1 MVVVRACAWPQPAL
15 IPYTLI
21 KPLSNTWWEIQVTCS
36 PLLEDTVFWRFE
48 NWKGRGTASERWG
61 HRSQIKAYFPQ
72 QQFCNV
78 DLAALAL
85 RFQQDALCLGIKE
98 LPEVA
103 WSLIEDEDW
112 SKSWKKYW
120 QPQPIGDRLLVNPA
134 WMEPP
139 AESSRMVIKLDP
151 GTAFGTGTHPTT
163 QLCLESLEMRLSE
176 PSPVTVADI
185 GCGSGILSIG
195 AVLLGAHQVYAVD
208 TDPLAVKATAEN
220 RDLNELDPEK
230 ILIAEGSITDLKV
243 KEPVDGIVCNILA
256 EVIVELIPS
265 FNAIAKESTWGI
277 LSGVLL
283 EQSKWVAD
291 TLEEHNWT
299 VATLWRR
306 GDWCCLNIR
315 RP

>member
-1 MVVVRACAWPQPAL
+1 M
-15 IPYTLI
+15 
-21 KPLSNTWWEIQVTCS
+21 SNTWWEIQVTCS

-48 NWKGRGTASERWG
+48 NWKGRGTASERLG
-61 HRSQIKAYFPQ
+61 NQSQIKAYFPQ

-85 RFQQDALCLGIKE
+85 RLQQDALCLRLKE
-98 LPEVA
+98 LPQVA

-139 AESSRMVIKLDP
+139 SESSRLVLKLDP

-176 PSPVTVADI
+176 PNSLTLADI

-195 AVLLGAHQVYAVD
+195 AVLLGAHHVYAVD

-220 RDLNELDPEK
+220 RDLNGIKADQ
-230 ILIAEGSITDLKV
+230 IQITEGSIEDLRV
-243 KEPVDGIVCNILA
+243 SEPVDGILCNILA
-256 EVIVELIPS
+256 EVIVELIPY
-265 FNAIAKESTWGI
+265 FNGIAKESTWGI

-291 TLEEHNWT
+291 TLEKYNWT

>member
-1 MVVVRACAWPQPAL
+1 MA
-15 IPYTLI
+15 
-21 KPLSNTWWEIQVTCS
+21 NTWWEIQVTCS
-36 PLLEDTVFWRFE
+36 PVLEDTIFWRFE
-48 NWKGRGTASERWG
+48 NWNGRGTASERWG
-61 HRSQIKAYFPQ
+61 QKSLIKAYFPQ

-85 RFQQDALCLGIKE
+85 RFQQDALCLGVSE
-98 LPEVA
+98 LPGVT
-103 WSLIEDEDW
+103 WSLIEEEDW
-112 SKSWKKYW
+112 AKSWKKYW
-120 QPQPIGDRLLVNPA
+120 QPRPVGDRLLINPA
-134 WMEPP
+134 WMELPKDT
-139 AESSRMVIKLDP
+139 SRVVLKLDP

-163 QLCLESLEMRLSE
+163 QLCLESLEMRLSD
-176 PSPVTVADI
+176 PSAAALTLADI

-195 AVLLGAHQVYAVD
+195 AMLLGAQKVYAVD
-208 TDPLAVKATAEN
+208 TDPLAVKAAAEN
-220 RDLNELDPEK
+220 RDLNGIAPEH
-230 ILIAEGSITDLKV
+230 IQIAEGSIEGLMV
-243 KEPVDGIVCNILA
+243 SEPVDGILCNILA
-256 EVIVELIPS
+256 EVIVKLIPH
-265 FNAIAKESTWGI
+265 FNSIAKESTWGI

>member
-1 MVVVRACAWPQPAL
+1 MA
-15 IPYTLI
+15 
-21 KPLSNTWWEIQVTCS
+21 NTWWEIQVTCS
-36 PLLEDTVFWRFE
+36 SLLEDTIFWRFE
-48 NWKGRGTASERWG
+48 SWNGRGTASERLG
-61 HRSQIKAYFPQ
+61 SQSCIKAYFPQ

-85 RFQQDALCLGIKE
+85 RFQQDSLCLG
-98 LPEVA
+98 LPDYPQVS

-120 QPQPIGDRLLVNPA
+120 QPQPVGDKLLINPA
-134 WMEPP
+134 WMELPEDP
-139 AESSRMVIKLDP
+139 SRMVLQLDP

-163 QLCLESLEMRLSE
+163 QLCLESLEMRVGENDDEENTE
-176 PSPVTVADI
+176 PVILADI

-195 AVLLGAHQVYAVD
+195 AVLLGAHRVYAVD

-220 RDLNELDPEK
+220 RELNGISPER
-230 ILIAEGSITDLKV
+230 IQVAQGSVDALQLSQ
-243 KEPVDGIVCNILA
+243 PVDGIICNILA
-256 EVIVELIPS
+256 EIIVDLIPY
-265 FNAIAKESTWGI
+265 FNGIAKESTWGI

-291 TLEEHNWT
+291 VLENHGWT

>member
-1 MVVVRACAWPQPAL
+1 MA
-15 IPYTLI
+15 
-21 KPLSNTWWEIQVTCS
+21 NTWWEIQVTCS

-48 NWKGRGTASERWG
+48 EWSGRGTASERWG
-61 HRSQIKAYFPQ
+61 HQSRVKAYFPQ
-72 QQFCNV
+72 QQFGNI

-85 RFQQDALCLGIKE
+85 RFQQDALCMGMSE
-98 LPEVA
+98 PPQVS

-112 SKSWKKYW
+112 SRSWKKYW
-120 QPQPIGDRLLVNPA
+120 QPQPVGDRLLINPA

-139 AESSRMVIKLDP
+139 ADSSRLVLKLDP
-151 GTAFGTGTHPTT
+151 GTAFGTGTHATT
-163 QLCLESLEMRLSE
+163 RLCLESLEMRLGGNNAA
-176 PSPVTVADI
+176 TLADI

-195 AVLLGAHQVYAVD
+195 AILLGAQRVYAVD

-220 RDLNELDPEK
+220 RQLNGIEPDRIQVNL
-230 ILIAEGSITDLKV
+230 GSIDSLQV
-243 KEPVDGIVCNILA
+243 SEPVDGILCNILA
-256 EVIVELIPS
+256 EIIVDLIPH

-283 EQSKWVAD
+283 DQSQWVAD
-291 TLEEHNWT
+291 TLEAHGWT

-306 GDWCCLNIR
+306 DDWCCLNVR

>member
-1 MVVVRACAWPQPAL
+1 M
-15 IPYTLI
+15 
-21 KPLSNTWWEIQVTCS
+21 
-36 PLLEDTVFWRFE
+36 
-48 NWKGRGTASERWG
+48 
-61 HRSQIKAYFPQ
+61 
-72 QQFCNV
+72 

-98 LPEVA
+98 TPQVT

-112 SKSWKKYW
+112 SSSWKKYW
-120 QPQPIGDRLLVNPA
+120 QPQPVGDRLLINPA

-139 AESSRMVIKLDP
+139 ADSSRLLLQLDP

-163 QLCLESLEMRLSE
+163 QLCLESLEMRLNYDDEKS
-176 PSPVTVADI
+176 SAAITLADI

-195 AVLLGAHQVYAVD
+195 AILLGASRVYGVD
-208 TDPLAVKATAEN
+208 TDPLALKATAEN
-220 RDLNELDPEK
+220 RALNQMRAK
-230 ILIAEGSITDLKV
+230 QIQVNEGSIESLPISD
-243 KEPVDGIVCNILA
+243 PVDGIVCNILA
-256 EVIVELIPS
+256 EIIVGLIPH
-265 FNAIAKESTWGI
+265 FNSIAKASTWGI

-291 TLEEHNWT
+291 TLEDNGWM

>member
-1 MVVVRACAWPQPAL
+1 MA
-15 IPYTLI
+15 
-21 KPLSNTWWEIQVTCS
+21 NTWWEIQVTCS
-36 PLLEDTVFWRFE
+36 SLLEDTVFWRFE
-48 NWKGRGTASERWG
+48 NWHGRGTASERLG
-61 HRSQIKAYFPQ
+61 YQSQIKAYFPQ

-85 RFQQDALCLGIKE
+85 RFQQDALCLGLQE
-98 LPEVA
+98 QPQVT

-120 QPQPIGDRLLVNPA
+120 QPQPIGDRLLINPA
-134 WMEPP
+134 WMETPN
-139 AESSRMVIKLDP
+139 ETSRLILQLDP
-151 GTAFGTGTHPTT
+151 GTAFGTGTHATT

-176 PSPVTVADI
+176 DSAAPIVLADI

-195 AVLLGAHQVYAVD
+195 AVLLGASRVYAVD

-220 RDLNELDPEK
+220 RDLNNISPEL
-230 ILIAEGSITDLKV
+230 IQVSQGSITALDLS
-243 KEPVDGIVCNILA
+243 EPVDGFVCNILA
-256 EVIVELIPS
+256 EIIVDLIPH
-265 FNAIAKESTWGI
+265 FNGIAKDSTWGI
-277 LSGVLL
+277 LSGILL

-291 TLEEHNWT
+291 VLEDHGWM

>member
-1 MVVVRACAWPQPAL
+1 MA
-15 IPYTLI
+15 
-21 KPLSNTWWEIQVTCS
+21 NTWWEIQVTCS
-36 PLLEDTVFWRFE
+36 SLLEDTIFWRFE
-48 NWKGRGTASERWG
+48 NWNGRGTASERLG
-61 HRSQIKAYFPQ
+61 HQSQIKAYFPQ

-85 RFQQDALCLGIKE
+85 RFQQDALCFGLQE
-98 LPEVA
+98 EPQVS

-120 QPQPIGDRLLVNPA
+120 QPQPIGDKLLINPA
-134 WMEPP
+134 WMDLPQDP
-139 AESSRMVIKLDP
+139 DRFILQLDP

-176 PSPVTVADI
+176 YSDNSTSIIADI

-195 AVLLGAHQVYAVD
+195 AILLGAYQVHAVD

-220 RDLNELDPEK
+220 RALNGMSSEQIDV
-230 ILIAEGSITDLKV
+230 AQGSV
-243 KEPVDGIVCNILA
+243 KALNPSAPVDGIVCNILA
-256 EVIVELIPS
+256 EIIVELIPH
-265 FNAIAKESTWGI
+265 FNGIAKDSTWGI
-277 LSGVLL
+277 LSGILL

-291 TLEEHNWT
+291 VLESHGWM

-306 GDWCCLNIR
+306 DDWCCMNIR
-315 RP
+315 RS

>member
-1 MVVVRACAWPQPAL
+1 MA
-15 IPYTLI
+15 
-21 KPLSNTWWEIQVTCS
+21 NTWWEIQVTCS
-36 PLLEDTVFWRFE
+36 PLLEDTVFWRFD
-48 NWKGRGTASERWG
+48 NWNGRGTASERWG
-61 HRSQIKAYFPQ
+61 YQSRIKAYFPQ

-85 RFQQDALCLGIKE
+85 RFQQDALCLGSHE
-98 LPEVA
+98 LPDVT

-120 QPQPIGDRLLVNPA
+120 QPQPIGDRLLINPA
-134 WMEPP
+134 WMDPP
-139 AESSRMVIKLDP
+139 DESSRLVIKLDP

-163 QLCLESLEMRLSE
+163 QLCLESLEMRLGD
-176 PSPVTVADI
+176 PSAAALSLADI

-195 AVLLGAHQVYAVD
+195 ALLLGAQTVYAVD
-208 TDPLAVKATAEN
+208 TDPLAVKATTEN
-220 RDLNELDPEK
+220 CALNGLESGR
-230 ILIAEGSITDLKV
+230 IQVAQGSIESLKV
-243 KEPVDGIVCNILA
+243 SEPVDGILCNILA
-256 EVIVELIPS
+256 EIIVELIPS

-306 GDWCCLNIR
+306 EDWCCLNIR

>member
-1 MVVVRACAWPQPAL
+1 MGLQEPP
-15 IPYTLI
+15 
-21 KPLSNTWWEIQVTCS
+21 QVT
-36 PLLEDTVFWRFE
+36 
-48 NWKGRGTASERWG
+48 
-61 HRSQIKAYFPQ
+61 
-72 QQFCNV
+72 
-78 DLAALAL
+78 
-85 RFQQDALCLGIKE
+85 
-98 LPEVA
+98 

-120 QPQPIGDRLLVNPA
+120 QPQPIGDKLLINPA
-134 WMEPP
+134 WMELPTDP
-139 AESSRMVIKLDP
+139 SRLVLQLDP

-163 QLCLESLEMRLSE
+163 QLCLESLEMRLLSE
-176 PSPVTVADI
+176 DRSDDLVVLADI

-195 AVLLGAHQVYAVD
+195 AVLLGAHQIYAVD

-220 RDLNELDPEK
+220 CELNGIAPER
-230 ILIAEGSITDLKV
+230 IHVSQGSITALKLSN
-243 KEPVDGIVCNILA
+243 PVDGIVCNILA
-256 EVIVELIPS
+256 EIIVELIPH
-265 FNAIAKESTWGI
+265 FNGIAKDSTWGI

-291 TLEEHNWT
+291 VLESHGWM

>member
-1 MVVVRACAWPQPAL
+1 MA
-15 IPYTLI
+15 
-21 KPLSNTWWEIQVTCS
+21 NTWWEIQVNCS
-36 PLLEDTVFWRFE
+36 PVLEDTVFWRFE
-48 NWKGRGTASERWG
+48 NLNGRGTASERWG
-61 HRSQIKAYFPQ
+61 HQSQVKAYFPQ

-85 RFQQDALCLGIKE
+85 RFQQDALCLGVNEI
-98 LPEVA
+98 PQVT

-120 QPQPIGDRLLVNPA
+120 QPQPVGDRLLVNPA
-134 WMEPP
+134 WIEPP
-139 AESSRMVIKLDP
+139 TDSSRLVLKLDP

-163 QLCLESLEMRLSE
+163 QLCLESLEMRLGEKSST
-176 PSPVTVADI
+176 PLTLADI

-208 TDPLAVKATAEN
+208 TDSLAVKATAEN
-220 RDLNELDPEK
+220 RALNGIDPDR
-230 ILIAEGSITDLKV
+230 IQVALGSIDSLKV
-243 KEPVDGIVCNILA
+243 SAPVDGILCNILA
-256 EVIVELIPS
+256 EVIIELIPH
-265 FNAIAKESTWGI
+265 FNDIAKSSTWGV

-291 TLEEHNWT
+291 TLEDHGWL

>member
-1 MVVVRACAWPQPAL
+1 MA
-15 IPYTLI
+15 
-21 KPLSNTWWEIQVTCS
+21 NTWWEIQVTCS
-36 PLLEDTVFWRFE
+36 PLLEDTVFWRFG
-48 NWKGRGTASERWG
+48 NWDGRGTASERCG
-61 HRSQIKAYFPQ
+61 HKSRVKAYFPQ
-72 QQFCNV
+72 QQFGNM

-85 RFQQDALCLGIKE
+85 RFQQDALCLGVSE
-98 LPEVA
+98 LPEVT

-120 QPQPIGDRLLVNPA
+120 QPQPIGDRLLINPA
-134 WMEPP
+134 WMEVPTD
-139 AESSRMVIKLDP
+139 SSRQVLHLDP

-176 PSPVTVADI
+176 KSQEPITLVDI
-185 GCGSGILSIG
+185 GCGSGILSI
-195 AVLLGAHQVYAVD
+195 AAILLGANRVYGVD

-220 RDLNELDPEK
+220 RELNGIAPER
-230 ILIAEGSITDLKV
+230 IQAAEGSIGNLKLD
-243 KEPVDGIVCNILA
+243 EPVDGILCNILA
-256 EVIVELIPS
+256 EIIVDLIPH
-265 FNAIAKESTWGI
+265 FNNIAKASTWGI

-291 TLEEHNWT
+291 TLENHGWM